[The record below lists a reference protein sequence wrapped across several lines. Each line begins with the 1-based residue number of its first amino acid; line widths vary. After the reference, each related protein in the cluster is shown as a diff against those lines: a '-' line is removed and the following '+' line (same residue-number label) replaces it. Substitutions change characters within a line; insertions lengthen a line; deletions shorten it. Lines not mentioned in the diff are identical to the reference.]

1 MLRRHQ
7 RDAVIAG
14 IRAVESGLNPC
25 IVHATGTGKSV
36 SMAVLSEVFL
46 KRTRSGRVLVTTI
59 REELVEQLKNSFL
72 RFVPRLLPHQIGIE
86 QGNRRASLEQQI
98 VIASIDSLS
107 DKRLSQMGSFDLINI
122 DEAHR
127 SPLGIQ
133 RVFDAHPQARRV
145 GWTATPDRLDGLP
158 LSTFFDT
165 LAHVYE
171 LDQAIKD
178 GVLSLLAFER
188 VVIDW
193 MDFDQVSEGSDEDQE
208 AAYMQERVLAVTRQA
223 IEEKCAELSSL
234 IFTTSVAH
242 AQVLAGILGEKA
254 RAVWGE
260 MPGRRGAIDDFL
272 DRKYPWLLCRDLL
285 TFGFDVPFLDSV
297 VVARATQAGAP
308 HSRALYSQIV
318 GRVTR
323 LYPGKERGLVID
335 VVGATRRHAL
345 ITPEEVLQWPESM
358 GLERRELAVSTLD
371 VLKEVQEAEQAME
384 HPPAMDLSRLQRVQL
399 GYEQVDPMLAIMGIH
414 LSLKQ
419 IEERNATSAQIAALE
434 KAGVQGAALF
444 SFAQAQEMFEE
455 LSVRRAAGRCTIKQ
469 ARVLASFGLNP
480 NAQFSNANWAID
492 RIRNTGWKKMPK
504 GNVPPDL
511 IYKGSAPLL
520 MKENA

>member
-14 IRAVESGLNPC
+14 IRSIESGLNPC

-46 KRTRSGRVLVTTI
+46 KRNRNARVLVTTI

-86 QGNRRASLEQQI
+86 QGDRRASLEQQI

-107 DKRLSQMGSFDLINI
+107 DKRLEQMGKFDLINI

-178 GVLSLLAFER
+178 GVLSPLAFER

-193 MDFDQVSEGSDEDQE
+193 MDFSGDDAEDES
-208 AAYMQERVLAVTRQA
+208 AYMQEKVLAVTRQA
-223 IEEKCAELSSL
+223 IEEKCADLSSL

-242 AQVLAGILGEKA
+242 AQVLAGILGERA

-285 TFGFDVPFLDSV
+285 TFGFDVPFLESV
-297 VVARATQAGAP
+297 VMARATAQGGP
-308 HSRALYSQIV
+308 HSRALYSQCV

-323 LYPGKERGLVID
+323 LYPGKERGLVVD
-335 VVGATRRHAL
+335 VVGATKKHAL
-345 ITPEEVLQWPESM
+345 ITPEEVLRWPEST
-358 GLERRELAVSTLD
+358 GLERRELSVSTLD

-384 HPPAMDLSRLQRVQL
+384 HLPASDLSRLQRVQL

-414 LSLKQ
+414 LSPKQ
-419 IEERNATSAQIAALE
+419 VEERNATVAQIAALE

-455 LSVRRAAGRCTIKQ
+455 LSARRAAGRCTIKQ

-520 MKENA
+520 MKEQA